1 MTGPLSKCAM
11 VDSCKGPAPTHALIG
26 RCATPAAMSYSSA
39 SRTGPRSIG
48 PRTATPPD
56 SSSVKASLPSVRER
70 AGCSSFSCPKPPM
83 RSNQYQKKAPIPI
96 A

>member
-1 MTGPLSKCAM
+1 VGHGRQLQRPRADARLDRTRRDGGGDAVQLGQPDRPAL
-11 VDSCKGPAPTHALIG
+11 DGPAD
-26 RCATPAAMSYSSA
+26 R
-39 SRTGPRSIG
+39 
-48 PRTATPPD
+48 D
-56 SSSVKASLPSVRER
+56 SSSVKASLPSVCER